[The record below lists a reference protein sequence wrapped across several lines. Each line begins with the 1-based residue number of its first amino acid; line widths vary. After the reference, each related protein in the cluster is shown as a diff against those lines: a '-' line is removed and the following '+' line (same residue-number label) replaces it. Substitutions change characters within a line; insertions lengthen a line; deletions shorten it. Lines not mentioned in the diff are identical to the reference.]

1 LKLLEYKPYLKGQL
15 SSQLLCR
22 LSIPEQA
29 KEFDIPDALNFWKI
43 LGIIDD
49 FDRAYIISQIERFC
63 ILYSIR
69 ANFTDDDLLETAVRA
84 EDVGLSVRPEDI
96 AVMRDLSQAVTNYA
110 VNASMEAS
118 NISSPFTLKGDEKP
132 QDVDSRRQ
140 AIKSDILRKR
150 EVRQREREVAN
161 IRKIALKAAKEANR
175 EEKRQKKLL
184 LRQHR
189 EQSAEKQKEA
199 ALQRA
204 AELVRS
210 NRVPIEITRGA
221 MAAQAAANAAV
232 AMMGVTTYQKED
244 INASMKKARSAIVVS
259 TAWDLNQI
267 VTHSKN
273 LWMKYNAIAKEHNQK
288 VNWITV
294 AKELGIHVKVR
305 EKYARMHA
313 RALHR
318 GFDFDKCGHFRIKQ
332 HPEIFLEPLTPE
344 QKSELEPQSQD
355 PNNSVMMVHCPKEIS
370 HPVSTISDD
379 QVAAAVDAAI
389 KTVPVPQ
396 TVPDFND
403 TSAAATAVDAAM
415 NAAAVDAAIK
425 TVSVPQTVAGFDDTS
440 AAAAATAVDAVMNAV
455 AVDAA
460 IKTVSVPQTIAGFDD
475 TSAAVTAV
483 DAVMKITDDGNGDAV
498 EHPIDII
505 VANAATVAL
514 AAAPDQDSIDI

>member
-1 LKLLEYKPYLKGQL
+1 VTELIGLNMEGVCQQQMADFLDHEPTRAEKIEISKAQKVPSAWLKLLCSDWASTNGHIVEATNLKLLEYKPYLKGQL

-221 MAAQAAANAAV
+221 MAAQA
-232 AMMGVTTYQKED
+232 GKLYVT
-244 INASMKKARSAIVVS
+244 
-259 TAWDLNQI
+259 
-267 VTHSKN
+267 
-273 LWMKYNAIAKEHNQK
+273 
-288 VNWITV
+288 
-294 AKELGIHVKVR
+294 VR
-305 EKYARMHA
+305 
-313 RALHR
+313 
-318 GFDFDKCGHFRIKQ
+318 
-332 HPEIFLEPLTPE
+332 
-344 QKSELEPQSQD
+344 
-355 PNNSVMMVHCPKEIS
+355 
-370 HPVSTISDD
+370 
-379 QVAAAVDAAI
+379 
-389 KTVPVPQ
+389 
-396 TVPDFND
+396 
-403 TSAAATAVDAAM
+403 
-415 NAAAVDAAIK
+415 
-425 TVSVPQTVAGFDDTS
+425 
-440 AAAAATAVDAVMNAV
+440 
-455 AVDAA
+455 
-460 IKTVSVPQTIAGFDD
+460 
-475 TSAAVTAV
+475 
-483 DAVMKITDDGNGDAV
+483 
-498 EHPIDII
+498 II
-505 VANAATVAL
+505 VYDFLVQMKAT
-514 AAAPDQDSIDI
+514 

>member
-1 LKLLEYKPYLKGQL
+1 MELTGIGLSMEGVIQQQMADFLDHEPTKAEKIEISKARKIPSGWLKLLCPDWASANGHIVEATDLKLLEYKPYLKGQL

-43 LGIIDD
+43 LGITDD

-69 ANFTDDDLLETAVRA
+69 ANFTDDDLLDPAVIGEISA
-84 EDVGLSVRPEDI
+84 PAGDVALLVRPEEV
-96 AVMRDLSQAVTNYA
+96 AAATNY
-110 VNASMEAS
+110 VINTSMEAS
-118 NISSPFTLKGDEKP
+118 AISSSFTLKGD
-132 QDVDSRRQ
+132 DRLLDTDSRRQ
-140 AIKSDILRKR
+140 VIKNDQRRVSLQKR
-150 EVRQREREVAN
+150 EVRQREREAASE
-161 IRKIALKAAKEANR
+161 RKIAHKAAKEANR
-175 EEKRQKKLL
+175 EEKRQKKFL
-184 LRQHR
+184 LRKQR
-189 EQSAEKQKEA
+189 EKSAEKQKDA
-199 ALQRA
+199 ALRRA

-232 AMMGVTTYQKED
+232 AMMGVTTYQKEETT
-244 INASMKKARSAIVVS
+244 ASIKKLRSAIVVS
-259 TAWDLNQI
+259 NASDLNQI

-318 GFDFDKCGHFRIKQ
+318 GFDFDKCGHFKIKQ

-344 QKSELEPQSQD
+344 QKSKLEPQSQD

-396 TVPDFND
+396 
-403 TSAAATAVDAAM
+403 
-415 NAAAVDAAIK
+415 
-425 TVSVPQTVAGFDDTS
+425 SVVGFDDAS
-440 AAAAATAVDAVMNAV
+440 AAATAVDAVMKIN
-455 AVDAA
+455 
-460 IKTVSVPQTIAGFDD
+460 DD
-475 TSAAVTAV
+475 
-483 DAVMKITDDGNGDAV
+483 DNGDDVV
-498 EHPIDII
+498 EHTVDIS
-505 VANAATVAL
+505 VADATTAAL
-514 AAAPDQDSIDI
+514 AAAPNQDCIDI